1 MSTYSQENGFD
12 QTSRSFWEIGQYQR
26 TVKRMENGHKL
37 SNELILLIQER
48 SDIEKKYAKSLK
60 HWSKRWNE
68 LIEKGAEYGTTKS
81 AWKAVLTE
89 ADRKAELHSE
99 IDQKLNAD
107 VMSSIK
113 NWQKENY
120 HKKMMSGFKETF
132 EAEEGFKK
140 AQKPWAKLYTKAQTA
155 KKGYHSSV
163 KSEKTATLQETSA
176 NGDSAI
182 SPDQVKKLHDKVEKC
197 RQESMRT
204 KDKYEKALDEV
215 TTYNP
220 RYMEDMKGQFDRTQS
235 FERRRLEFFKETLLS
250 VQRVLDLSV
259 NPSFAQVYVDFHN
272 SLQNADAEKDLKWW
286 KNNNGTGMSMN
297 WPVFEEYTDEMHA
310 ISSKKSK
317 GNIGG
322 SGGENVAIHTYR
334 STSEYSNQDYD
345 QGIGDSSQSYPGYY
359 QHSDYD
365 FGMPADDFEL
375 DNKNPFAESLN
386 QEVTST
392 PFDDD
397 DDDEYS
403 PPSEIPNGG
412 VRVRALYDYNK
423 VEDDELSF
431 KQGDELLKLTEEDE
445 QGWCR
450 GKHDGIEGLYPANYV
465 EEI

>member
-345 QGIGDSSQSYPGYY
+345 QGIGDR
-359 QHSDYD
+359 
-365 FGMPADDFEL
+365 MPADDFEL
-375 DNKNPFAESLN
+375 DNKNPFAESLSN

>member
-345 QGIGDSSQSYPGYY
+345 QGIGDR
-359 QHSDYD
+359 
-365 FGMPADDFEL
+365 MPADDFEL

>member
-12 QTSRSFWEIGQYQR
+12 QATTRSFWEIGQYGR

-37 SNELILLIQER
+37 SNELILMIQER
-48 SDIEKKYAKSLK
+48 SDIEKKYSKSLK

-68 LIEKGAEYGTTKS
+68 LIEKGADYGTTKS

-107 VMSSIK
+107 VMTSIK
-113 NWQKENY
+113 NWQKDNY

-140 AQKPWAKLYTKAQTA
+140 AQKPWAKFYTKVQTA
-155 KKGYHSSV
+155 KKSYHSAV
-163 KSEKTATLQETSA
+163 KAEKTATLQETSA
-176 NGDSAI
+176 NSDSAI

-204 KDKYEKALDEV
+204 KDKYEKALDDI

-220 RYMEDMKGQFDRTQS
+220 RYMEDMKSQFDRTQS
-235 FERRRLEFFKETLLS
+235 FEGRRLEFFKETLLS

-272 SLQNADAEKDLKWW
+272 SLQNADADKDLKWW

-310 ISSKKSK
+310 ISTKKSK

-345 QGIGDSSQSYPGYY
+345 QGLGDRGNEEASR
-359 QHSDYD
+359 
-365 FGMPADDFEL
+365 
-375 DNKNPFAESLN
+375 
-386 QEVTST
+386 T

-397 DDDEYS
+397 DDDEDVGTVKK
-403 PPSEIPNGG
+403 EG
-412 VRVRALYDYNK
+412 VEVRALYNYDG
-423 VEDDELSF
+423 VEEDELSF
-431 KQGDELLKLTEEDE
+431 KQGDIFLKIEDEDE
-445 QGWCR
+445 QGWCK
-450 GKHDGIEGLYPANYV
+450 GKTATGEGLYPANYV

>member
-12 QTSRSFWEIGQYQR
+12 QSTRSFWEIGQFQR

-89 ADRKAELHSE
+89 ADRKAELHAE

-107 VMSSIK
+107 IMTSIK
-113 NWQKENY
+113 NWQKESY

-132 EAEEGFKK
+132 ETDEGFKK
-140 AQKPWAKLYTKAQTA
+140 AQKPWAKFYTKAQTA
-155 KKGYHSSV
+155 KKAYHSAV
-163 KSEKTATLQETSA
+163 KAEKTATLQETSA

-197 RQESMRT
+197 RQESMKT
-204 KDKYEKALDEV
+204 KDKYEKALDDI

-235 FERRRLEFFKETLLS
+235 FESHRLEFFKETLLS
-250 VQRVLDLSV
+250 MQRVLDLSV

-272 SLQNADAEKDLKWW
+272 SLQNADADKDLKWW

-345 QGIGDSSQSYPGYY
+345 QGLGDRS
-359 QHSDYD
+359 
-365 FGMPADDFEL
+365 
-375 DNKNPFAESLN
+375 N
-386 QEVTST
+386 QEASHT

-397 DDDEYS
+397 DDEDD
-403 PPSEIPNGG
+403 GG
-412 VRVRALYDYNK
+412 VGKKDGVEVRALYDYVG
-423 VEDDELSF
+423 VEADELSF
-431 KQGDELLKLTEEDE
+431 KSGVVFLKLEDEDE

-450 GKHDGIEGLYPANYV
+450 GKVGDVEGLYPANYV
-465 EEI
+465 EDL

>member
-345 QGIGDSSQSYPGYY
+345 QGIGDSS
-359 QHSDYD
+359 
-365 FGMPADDFEL
+365 
-375 DNKNPFAESLN
+375 N

>member
-12 QTSRSFWEIGQYQR
+12 QTQRSFWEVGQFTR

-68 LIEKGAEYGTTKS
+68 LIEKGPEYGTTKS

-89 ADRKAELHSE
+89 ADRKAELHAE
-99 IDQKLNAD
+99 IDQKLNSD
-107 VMSSIK
+107 VMTSIK
-113 NWQKENY
+113 GWQKENY
-120 HKKMMSGFKETF
+120 HKKMMAGFKEIIETD
-132 EAEEGFKK
+132 EGFKK
-140 AQKPWAKLYTKAQTA
+140 AQKPWSKLYTKVMAA
-155 KKGYHSSV
+155 KKSYHSAV
-163 KSEKTATLQETSA
+163 KTEKTATLQESSA

-182 SPDQVKKLHDKVEKC
+182 SPDQVKKLHEKVEKS
-197 RQESMRT
+197 RQESIKA
-204 KDKYEKALDEV
+204 KDKYEKALDDI
-215 TTYNP
+215 TSYNP
-220 RYMEDMKGQFDRTQS
+220 RYMEDMKGQFDRTQA

-250 VQRVLDLSV
+250 VQGVLDLSV

-310 ISSKKSK
+310 ISTKKSK

-334 STSEYSNQDYD
+334 STSDYSNQDYD
-345 QGIGDSSQSYPGYY
+345 QGLGDRG
-359 QHSDYD
+359 
-365 FGMPADDFEL
+365 
-375 DNKNPFAESLN
+375 N
-386 QEVTST
+386 QDASHT

-397 DDDEYS
+397 YDDET
-403 PPSEIPNGG
+403 EVGKEG
-412 VRVRALYDYNK
+412 VEVTALYDYDG
-423 VEDDELSF
+423 VEEDELTF
-431 KQGDELLKLTEEDE
+431 KQGDVFIKLEDEDE
-445 QGWCR
+445 QGWCKGR
-450 GKHDGIEGLYPANYV
+450 VGDVVGLYPANYV
-465 EEI
+465 EGK

>member
-68 LIEKGAEYGTTKS
+68 LIEKGTEYGTTKS

-140 AQKPWAKLYTKAQTA
+140 AQKPWAKFYTKAQTA

-163 KSEKTATLQETSA
+163 KAEKTATLQETSA

-345 QGIGDSSQSYPGYY
+345 QGIGDSS
-359 QHSDYD
+359 
-365 FGMPADDFEL
+365 A
-375 DNKNPFAESLN
+375 
-386 QEVTST
+386 
-392 PFDDD
+392 
-397 DDDEYS
+397 S
-403 PPSEIPNGG
+403 PPTSGSSP
-412 VRVRALYDYNK
+412 RLA
-423 VEDDELSF
+423 F
-431 KQGDELLKLTEEDE
+431 KWPHY
-445 QGWCR
+445 QGW
-450 GKHDGIEGLYPANYV
+450 D
-465 EEI
+465 EEPQGSQHR